1 MLKTRATQRMLGL
14 SATASII
21 AMLICYF
28 SLILFAKSL
37 LIAVMS
43 KTITAG
49 AVVFVVAITVTSLVQ

>member
-1 MLKTRATQRMLGL
+1 MLKTRVTQRMLGL

-43 KTITAG
+43 KTIIAG
-49 AVVFVVAITVTSLVQ
+49 AVVFVVALTGTSLVQ